1 MVAKPNSKT
10 IDTFI
15 INGYLCN
22 HETRLLQTNFV
33 HFHTQNS
40 SFEIQR
46 IPRSL
51 TVRNLLFSKDP
62 SLKYFFYIIPII
74 TTIAIT
80 TGCSK
85 GPPMGE
91 VSGTV
96 TVNGTPAKTGSISFF
111 PLDRKSVTSGAAI
124 QDGKYMAKVPLGA
137 VKVEIRVSK
146 VIGRKRIYNTPNS
159 PIQDI
164 LQEVLPPKYNDQT
177 ELELDVQAGKNQKD
191 YHLKTS

>member
-1 MVAKPNSKT
+1 MKNLLSSK
-10 IDTFI
+10 
-15 INGYLCN
+15 YL
-22 HETRLLQTNFV
+22 LLQY
-33 HFHTQNS
+33 
-40 SFEIQR
+40 
-46 IPRSL
+46 
-51 TVRNLLFSKDP
+51 LFYTIS
-62 SLKYFFYIIPII
+62 I
-74 TTIAIT
+74 TIIAIT
-80 TGCSK
+80 VGCSK

-191 YHLKTS
+191 YNLKTS